1 LKNVV
6 KLRNSYETF
15 DDRVSIIT
23 NIEKCISN
31 KSSNATNT
39 TNTTNAANI
48 TNSSLSNSSSEE
60 CGTDE

>member
-31 KSSNATNT
+31 KSSNA
-39 TNTTNAANI
+39 ANI
-48 TNSSLSNSSSEE
+48 TNSSSNNSSSEE